1 MEALLLA
8 GGKAERLGAAAQ
20 GLPKPLVP
28 VAGYPIAE
36 YTVARLV
43 DAGVT
48 RVIVAC
54 RGGDE
59 EIFVTALAGLG
70 AEIDVVGEET
80 PLGRGG
86 GLRLAASRRAEG
98 GPVLALNG
106 DELLDVDFPAL
117 LADHER
123 AGAAATIVVAQ
134 VNSPFGVVDLEADGT
149 VSGFREGPKLE
160 HWVNSGVYVLGED
173 ALALLPEQGD
183 HEQSTFPQLAAERR
197 LRAHRHEGVWLTVN
211 TPKDLRRATEF
222 IDAHPEWKPQRQNE
236 RRLDGAHQ

>member
-8 GGKAERLGAAAQ
+8 GGKAERLGDAAQ

-28 VAGYPIAE
+28 VAGFPLAE

-54 RGGDE
+54 RAGAEDA
-59 EIFVTALAGLG
+59 FVDALSGLG
-70 AEIDVVGEET
+70 ADVEAVGEEE

-86 GLRLAASRRAEG
+86 GLRLAASRRREE

-106 DELLDVDFPAL
+106 DELLDVDFRAL
-117 LADHER
+117 LAEHER
-123 AGAAATIVVAQ
+123 SGAAATIVVAQ
-134 VNSPFGVVDLEADGT
+134 VRSPFGVVEVEEDGT
-149 VSGFREGPKLE
+149 VTGFREAPLLE
-160 HWVNSGVYVLGED
+160 HWVNSGVYVLGGE
-173 ALALLPEQGD
+173 ALELLPEKGD
-183 HEQSTFPQLAAERR
+183 HEQSTFPRLAEEQR
-197 LRAHRHEGVWLTVN
+197 LHAHRHDGVWLTVN

-222 IDAHPEWKPQRQNE
+222 MEEHPDWKPQRQ
-236 RRLDGAHQ
+236 LA